1 MKTSVKIFSFFFA
14 VATMVAC
21 AGAESEQLKEART
34 IQEAMMKQ
42 KHNLDST
49 LNLKMEELSTKIS
62 ELSSDTTLATD
73 SLKTA
78 TYIEVKNQYTSL
90 ENWRSQMSDW
100 STNIKTLPTLEELA
114 NGAENPFGKDAKD
127 QDILSGVKANQA
139 AFEELKSEI
148 ETAIQ

>member
-49 LNLKMEELSTKIS
+49 LALKMDELGAKIS
-62 ELSSDTTLATD
+62 ELSSDSTLATD

-78 TYIEVKNQYTSL
+78 TYLEVKTQYSL
-90 ENWRSQMSDW
+90 LEDLKSKMSDW
-100 STNIKTLPTLEELA
+100 SSNIKTLPTLEELA

-127 QDILSGVKANQA
+127 QDILSGIKANQSS
-139 AFEELKSEI
+139 FEELKSEI

>member
-14 VATMVAC
+14 ASTIIAC

-34 IQEAMMKQ
+34 IQEGMMKQ

-49 LNLKMEELSTKIS
+49 LNLKMDELSAKIS
-62 ELSSDTTLATD
+62 ELSSDSTLATD

-78 TYIEVKNQYTSL
+78 LYVEVKTQYSSL
-90 ENWRSQMSDW
+90 ENLRSKMSDW
-100 STNIKTLPTLEELA
+100 SLNIKTLPTLEELA

-127 QDILSGVKANQA
+127 QDILSGIKANQGS
-139 AFEELKSEI
+139 FEELKSEI

>member
-1 MKTSVKIFSFFFA
+1 MI
-14 VATMVAC
+14 AC

-49 LNLKMEELSTKIS
+49 LNLKMDELGARLGVI
-62 ELSSDTTLATD
+62 SSDTTLATD
-73 SLKTA
+73 STKIA
-78 TYIEVKNQYTSL
+78 EYVEVKTQYSNL
-90 ENWRSQMSDW
+90 ENLKSKMSDW
-100 STNIKTLPTLEELA
+100 ALNIKTLPSLEDLA
-114 NGAENPFGKDAKD
+114 NGVENPFGKDAKD
-127 QDILSGVKANQA
+127 QDILAGVKANQS

>member
-1 MKTSVKIFSFFFA
+1 MKTSVKIFSFFFV
-14 VATMVAC
+14 VATMIAC

-49 LNLKMEELSTKIS
+49 LNLKMDELSKQIS
-62 ELSSDTTLATD
+62 DLSSDTTLATD
-73 SLKTA
+73 SLKIA
-78 TYIEVKNQYTSL
+78 TYVEVKTQYSNL
-90 ENWRSQMSDW
+90 ENWKSQMSDW
-100 STNIKTLPTLEELA
+100 SSNIKTLPTLEELA
-114 NGAENPFGKDAKD
+114 SGAENPFGKDAKD
-127 QDILSGVKANQA
+127 QDILAGVKANQA

>member
-14 VATMVAC
+14 VATMIAC

-49 LNLKMEELSTKIS
+49 LNLKMDELGAKLGVI
-62 ELSSDTTLATD
+62 SSDTSLATD
-73 SLKTA
+73 STKIA
-78 TYIEVKNQYTSL
+78 MYVEVKTQYSNL
-90 ENWRSQMSDW
+90 ENMKSKMSDW
-100 STNIKTLPTLEELA
+100 AMNIKTLPSLEELA

-127 QDILSGVKANQA
+127 QDILAGVKANQA

>member
-14 VATMVAC
+14 VAVLVAC

-49 LNLKMEELSTKIS
+49 LNLKMDELGAQLSALST
-62 ELSSDTTLATD
+62 DTTLATD
-73 SLKTA
+73 SLKIA
-78 TYIEVKNQYTSL
+78 TYVEVKNQYTSL
-90 ENWRSQMSDW
+90 ENLKSQMSDW
-100 STNIKTLPTLEELA
+100 AGNIKTLPTLEELA
-114 NGAENPFGKDAKD
+114 GGAENPFGKDAKD
-127 QDILSGVKANQA
+127 QDILAGIKANQSS
-139 AFEELKSEI
+139 FEELKSEI

>member
-14 VATMVAC
+14 VATMIAC

-49 LNLKMEELSTKIS
+49 LNLKMDELSAKIS

-78 TYIEVKNQYTSL
+78 TYVEVKNQYTSL
-90 ENWRSQMSDW
+90 ENWKSQMADW
-100 STNIKTLPTLEELA
+100 SSNIKTLPTLEELA
-114 NGAENPFGKDAKD
+114 GGAENPFGKDAKD
-127 QDILSGVKANQA
+127 QDILAGVKANQA

>member
-49 LNLKMEELSTKIS
+49 MNFRMEELSSKIS
-62 ELSSDTTLATD
+62 ELSADSTLATD

-78 TYIEVKNQYTSL
+78 TYLEVKKQYSL
-90 ENWRSQMSDW
+90 LEDLKSKMSDW
-100 STNIKTLPTLEELA
+100 SSNIKTLPTLEELA

-127 QDILSGVKANQA
+127 QDILSGIKANQSS
-139 AFEELKSEI
+139 FEELKSEI